1 MAVKAL
7 EPGDHEPGGTARNFD
22 AARARA
28 DFPIL
33 ATRVHG
39 KPLVYLDNAATT
51 QKPQSVIDAICRY
64 YTSENANVHRGV
76 HYLSEIASEKYER
89 TRQRVADFLGAT
101 VECEI
106 LFTRGTTESLN
117 LVAQSYAAE
126 RLGEDDMILITHLE
140 HHSNLVPWQVVCA
153 QTGARLRVVP
163 IDDAGNLIMS
173 EFDRLLDKRVKIVS
187 VSHVSNAL
195 GTLNPIKEIAAKAH
209 AQGAVVVVDGAQS
222 ASHLP
227 IDVAD
232 LGCDFYACSGHKM
245 YGPTGVGVLYGRAEF
260 LDAMSPYQTGGNM
273 ILSVRFEGT
282 TYGRLPQKFEAGTP
296 HIEGVI
302 GLSAALDYLDAAGMG
317 NIAASEKALLDYAT
331 RAVKE
336 VPGLRLIGEARERAG
351 VLSFVMDSA
360 HPHDIGQILDDEGV
374 AVRAGHH
381 CAQPVMER
389 FQVPATARASLGLYN
404 TREDIDTL
412 VRGLHRVN
420 EVFA

>member
-1 MAVKAL
+1 
-7 EPGDHEPGGTARNFD
+7 
-22 AARARA
+22 
-28 DFPIL
+28 
-33 ATRVHG
+33 
-39 KPLVYLDNAATT
+39 
-51 QKPQSVIDAICRY
+51 
-64 YTSENANVHRGV
+64 V

-89 TRQRVADFLGAT
+89 TRQRVTDFLGAT

-106 LFTRGTTESLN
+106 IFTRGTTESLN
-117 LVAQSYAAE
+117 LVAQSYARE
-126 RLGEDDMILITHLE
+126 RLQEGDEILITHLE
-140 HHSNLVPWQVVCA
+140 HHSNLVPWQVVCQ

-173 EFDRLLDKRVKIVS
+173 EFDRLLDERVKMVS
-187 VSHVSNAL
+187 VAHVSNAL

-209 AQGAVVVVDGAQS
+209 ARGAVVVVDGAQS

-245 YGPTGVGVLYGRAEF
+245 YGPTGVGVLYGRAEL

-302 GLSAALDYLDAAGMG
+302 GLSAALDYLDAAGME

>member
-1 MAVKAL
+1 MAVKARARG
-7 EPGDHEPGGTARNFD
+7 EHEPGGIARNFE

-117 LVAQSYAAE
+117 LVAQSYARE
-126 RLGEDDMILITHLE
+126 RLGEDDMILITHME

-173 EFDRLLDKRVKIVS
+173 EFDRLLDKKVKIVS
-187 VSHVSNAL
+187 VAHVSNAL
-195 GTLNPIKEIAAKAH
+195 GTLNPVKEIAAKAH

-227 IDVAD
+227 INVAE

-245 YGPTGVGVLYGRAEF
+245 YGPTGVGALYGRAEL

-282 TYGRLPQKFEAGTP
+282 TYGRLPQKFE
-296 HIEGVI
+296 
-302 GLSAALDYLDAAGMG
+302 
-317 NIAASEKALLDYAT
+317 
-331 RAVKE
+331 
-336 VPGLRLIGEARERAG
+336 PGRRT
-351 VLSFVMDSA
+351 S
-360 HPHDIGQILDDEGV
+360 
-374 AVRAGHH
+374 
-381 CAQPVMER
+381 
-389 FQVPATARASLGLYN
+389 
-404 TREDIDTL
+404 
-412 VRGLHRVN
+412 RG
-420 EVFA
+420 